1 MRVIL
6 KKEIDNLGNFGDIV
20 KVAPGY
26 GRNFL
31 IPQGFAT
38 EVTPGNMKQFEAEK
52 EAFLKKAVVR
62 KDKAEQLK
70 LSLESISLSFARKT
84 GEDDKLFGSVTVH
97 DIESALK
104 SKGYEFERKDIL
116 LSEPL
121 KSLGQ
126 TSVAVKLHPQV
137 TANITVAVVKE

>member
-1 MRVIL
+1 MRLIL
-6 KKEIDNLGNFGDIV
+6 KKEIENLGNFGDIV

-52 EAFLKKAVVR
+52 EAFLKKAVVK

-104 SKGYEFERKDIL
+104 AKGYEFERKDIL

-137 TANITVAVVKE
+137 TANITVEVVKE